1 MLLRNSPDPEA
12 ASYFVYPIRHNPLNR
27 KNSFLLSAF
36 LVTHFVPT
44 STALRW
50 ITAFCPLHFEKEITM
65 NLMNNCAPPAKNVI
79 LKYNIWR
86 CAMYKTRLKKVGG
99 SIMLAVPPAVLKA
112 LELSTDSE
120 VGMTIDNGCLIIE
133 PQKRPHY
140 SLEELLAQCDP
151 HAEMSEEDR
160 EWIDAPAV
168 GKEIL

>member
-1 MLLRNSPDPEA
+1 MPENP
-12 ASYFVYPIRHNPLNR
+12 ASYRVVR
-27 KNSFLLSAF
+27 KKSYLFNKA
-36 LVTHFVPT
+36 
-44 STALRW
+44 
-50 ITAFCPLHFEKEITM
+50 
-65 NLMNNCAPPAKNVI
+65 
-79 LKYNIWR
+79 
-86 CAMYKTRLKKVGG
+86 
-99 SIMLAVPPAVLKA
+99 A

>member
-1 MLLRNSPDPEA
+1 
-12 ASYFVYPIRHNPLNR
+12 
-27 KNSFLLSAF
+27 
-36 LVTHFVPT
+36 
-44 STALRW
+44 
-50 ITAFCPLHFEKEITM
+50 M
-65 NLMNNCAPPAKNVI
+65 NLMSNSAQSTLDVI
-79 LKYNIWR
+79 LKYNIR
-86 CAMYKTRLKKVGG
+86 RSFMYKTRLKKVGG

-151 HAEMSEEDR
+151 HAEMSEEDQ